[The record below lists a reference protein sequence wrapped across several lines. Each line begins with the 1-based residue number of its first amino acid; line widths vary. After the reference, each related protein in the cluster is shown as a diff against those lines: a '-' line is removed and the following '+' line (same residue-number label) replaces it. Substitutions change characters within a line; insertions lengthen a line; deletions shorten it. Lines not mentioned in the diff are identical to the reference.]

1 MIILSKTINFF
12 REITKIPRK
21 SGYEEKIVKFLI
33 DFAKMRNLYWEID
46 KFNNVL
52 IKKKTAK
59 KILQKLSNYCKKFCF
74 ILNILDY
81 HPPFHSYLNSK
92 LIKALIK
99 SSPYNTLPQVKNL
112 HITLEVEY
120 FQEKI
125 PNLEIAVISPNIKN
139 AHSTSENIDI
149 KSIAMVD
156 KWLENFLNDF

>member
-1 MIILSKTINFF
+1 MLILSKTINFF
-12 REITKIPRK
+12 KEITKIPRK

-33 DFAKMRNLYWEID
+33 DYAKMRNLYWEID

-52 IKKKTAK
+52 IKK